1 MKYKT
6 FRKTMRRKHL
16 YCMFVTMLLTIDVY
30 YRAYS
35 GPPTPLLIFFYPISP
50 ANQYNTFAN
59 SVYSDET
66 DYNEP
71 PHHDLYY
78 LPPSFDI

>member
-6 FRKTMRRKHL
+6 FRKTMRRKYL
-16 YCMFVTMLLTIDVY
+16 YCMFVAMLLTIDVC

-35 GPPTPLLIFFYPISP
+35 GPPTPLLIFFYPVSP

-66 DYNEP
+66 DYNELS
-71 PHHDLYY
+71 HQDLYY
-78 LPPSFDI
+78 LQLSLDI